1 MNTKVTFMVLKI
13 LGLAFF
19 LVPFL
24 MSRLI
29 MFSDISWMILES
41 LSVLGLIFLIVVN
54 IVEWKSK
61 RRKTNKDFK

>member
-19 LVPFL
+19 LVPIL
-24 MSRLI
+24 MSRII
-29 MFSDISWMILES
+29 MFSDISWMILDS
-41 LSVLGLIFLIVVN
+41 LSVLGLIFLIVLN

-61 RRKTNKDFK
+61 RKKTNQDFK